1 MKKILALAWLVLA
14 GSAFGQE
21 PGWTDPYVPPHVK
34 RVGPPPVETRGDA
47 LKAQVEKKLR
57 DQFDAAD
64 AAKSGTLTRSQAL
77 AAGFGYVAE
86 NFDAIDTRRAGVVR
100 FEDLKR
106 HLGL

>member
-1 MKKILALAWLVLA
+1 MKRIVTLVWLALAGTAW
-14 GSAFGQE
+14 GQQ

-34 RVGPPPVETRGDA
+34 RVGPPPIETRGDA
-47 LKAQVEKKLR
+47 LKAQVERKLR

-64 AAKSGTLTRSQAL
+64 TAKSGMLTRAQAQ

-106 HLGL
+106 YLGL